1 MEFSGTFEF
10 TDVDIDDVW
19 LALSDPVL
27 MREAIPGCQLLAPVE
42 DDDAIDFDELPTA
55 ETDTAS
61 SFTEA
66 DPDEIRARSF
76 VEDGQYAAVIG
87 IKVGPVNPTF
97 EAVGTITTREFPKMR
112 AKGSGTST
120 NSSFEGEAG
129 MTLSETEDGVQLEW
143 WAETE
148 VFGKIAQ
155 LGQRMINPVTERVV
169 NRFFDKI
176 GTQIQELNDA
186 QSESDST
193 H

>member
-10 TDVDIDDVW
+10 TDVDIDEVW

-27 MREAIPGCQLLAPVE
+27 MREAIPGCQSLAPIADAE
-42 DDDAIDFDELPTA
+42 AIDFDELPTA
-55 ETDTAS
+55 ETDAAS
-61 SFTEA
+61 AFTEA
-66 DPDEIRARSF
+66 DPEEIRSRAF
-76 VEDGQYAAVIG
+76 TEGGQYAAVIG

-129 MTLSETEDGVQLEW
+129 MTLLETDDGVQLEW

-176 GTQIQELNDA
+176 GTQIQELNNA
-186 QSESDST
+186 QSESESKN
-193 H
+193 